1 MAASDSETD
10 EIDENAIHDVEAR
23 ADLLESVY
31 IYITEGKYQEGL
43 SANQKRVIRK
53 KAVNSRIVK
62 EEMIFI
68 KKRRGIHMHYNLA
81 TYALQPSYMSC
92 KYLAIIMIYACM
104 E

>member
-1 MAASDSETD
+1 MQTVMAASDSEAD
-10 EIDENAIHDVEAR
+10 EIDENAIHDAKAG

-53 KAVNSRIVK
+53 KAVNSRIVNG
-62 EEMIFI
+62 EMIFI
-68 KKRRGIHMHYNLA
+68 KKRRG